1 MGIRELISGEESDLK
16 QGKIEKI
23 KNSQFYLI

>member
-1 MGIRELISGEESDLK
+1 MGIRELLSGEESDLK

-23 KNSQFYLI
+23 KNNEFYLI